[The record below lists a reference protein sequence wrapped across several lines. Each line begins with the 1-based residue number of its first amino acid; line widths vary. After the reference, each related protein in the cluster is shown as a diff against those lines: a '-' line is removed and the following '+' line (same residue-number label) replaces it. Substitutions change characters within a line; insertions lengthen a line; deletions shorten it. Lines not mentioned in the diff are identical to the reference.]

1 MKQLYLLLI
10 TLLVSLSAYAEKS
23 GTCGANLKWKLTDE
37 GVLTITGTGEMYNW
51 EDRHARPWS
60 PNSNIKQV
68 IIGDGVTDIG
78 DYAFSYYS
86 SLTSITI
93 PNSVTDIGSHAFV
106 DCRALTSVTIPNS
119 VTDIGPSAFL
129 NCYSLASVTIG
140 NSLTTIGDHAFF
152 GCHSLTSITIPN
164 SVITIGN
171 SAFSSCYSLASV
183 TIGNS
188 LTTIGN
194 DAFRG
199 CQAIASIT
207 IPNSVTTI
215 GAYAF
220 SGCSSLTSIIIP
232 NSVTTIGN
240 DAFYGCRSLASITIP
255 NSVITIGN
263 EAFLGCRSLASITI
277 PNSVITIG
285 DHAFSSCDSLA
296 SVTIGKHVTNIGTD
310 ILSNNSVAKV
320 IWLTK
325 RPPSGYSSVKGFI
338 HYVPNTSYSQR
349 SNAKVYPSLND
360 IFEVG
365 GVKYVPVSL
374 SERTCDAID
383 CIYTGDAYEVNI
395 DKKVNYKGLDMV
407 VREINPYTFHNCHK
421 ITKANI
427 NINGSI
433 GEHAFSGCSS
443 LKSARI
449 HKDVREL
456 KNNVFRGCGAL
467 STFIIEDRNTS
478 LKIGSNG
485 DDPFFKDCKLDSVYI
500 GGKMDYNTSS
510 YVGFSPFY
518 NNTSLRTV
526 KISDTETTIYDK
538 EFYGCNNLK
547 NVSFGKGLES
557 IGANAFIG
565 CGNVKQITSE
575 AVTPPDCSR
584 YAFDGVKRNEC
595 KLFVPENSIDAYKK
609 ADGWKEFFLIE
620 GTTTGIINNIYNKT
634 ENVDVYTIDGIKR
647 LSKASVNEINA
658 LPKGVYIIN
667 GKKIVIK

>member
-1 MKQLYLLLI
+1 MPKK
-10 TLLVSLSAYAEKS
+10 T

-37 GVLTITGTGEMYNW
+37 GVLTITGTGEMQNW

-68 IIGDGVTDIG
+68 IIGDGVTTIG

-93 PNSVTDIGSHAFV
+93 PNSVTDIGSHAFFS
-106 DCRALTSVTIPNS
+106 CEALTSITIPNGVTDIGSAAFASCKALTSITIPNS
-119 VTDIGPSAFL
+119 VTDIGSHAFSS
-129 NCYSLASVTIG
+129 CSSLISVTIP
-140 NSLTTIGDHAFF
+140 NSVTTIGTYAFF
-152 GCHSLTSITIPN
+152 GCRSLTSITIPNSVTTIGSNAFYECRSLTSITIPNSVTTIGSNAFSFCKALTSITIPNSVITIGGYAFSYCSSLSSLTIPNSVITIEREAFSSCSSLTSITIPN
-164 SVITIGN
+164 SVITIGDY
-171 SAFSSCYSLASV
+171 AFSSC
-183 TIGNS
+183 
-188 LTTIGN
+188 
-194 DAFRG
+194 
-199 CQAIASIT
+199 
-207 IPNSVTTI
+207 
-215 GAYAF
+215 
-220 SGCSSLTSIIIP
+220 SSLS
-232 NSVTTIGN
+232 
-240 DAFYGCRSLASITIP
+240 
-255 NSVITIGN
+255 
-263 EAFLGCRSLASITI
+263 
-277 PNSVITIG
+277 
-285 DHAFSSCDSLA
+285 

-310 ILSNNSVAKV
+310 IFSNNSVSKV

-325 RPPSGYSSVKGFI
+325 RPPSGWYSSVKGSI
-338 HYVPNTSYSQR
+338 HYVPNTSYSQY
-349 SNAKVYPSLND
+349 SNVKVYPSLND
-360 IFEVG
+360 IFEVEG
-365 GVKYVPVSL
+365 IKYVPVSL

-383 CIYTGDAYEVNI
+383 CTYTGDANEVNI
-395 DKKVNYKGLDMV
+395 DKKVNYKGFDMT

-427 NINGSI
+427 DITGSI
-433 GEHAFSGCSS
+433 GYNAFSGCSS

-456 KNNVFRGCGAL
+456 KNNVFGGCGVL

-485 DDPFFKDCKLDSVYI
+485 SAPFFKDCKLDSVYI

-510 YVGFSPFY
+510 YAGFSPFY

-526 KISDTETTIYDK
+526 KISDAETTIYDK

-547 NVSFGKGLES
+547 NVSFGKGLER

-565 CGNVKQITSE
+565 CGNIKQITSE
-575 AVTPPDCSR
+575 AVTPPHC
-584 YAFDGVKRNEC
+584 FNNVFVGINTKEC
-595 KLFVPENSIDAYKK
+595 KLIVPKNSIDAYKK

-658 LPKGVYIIN
+658 LPKGIYIIN
-667 GKKIVIK
+667 GKKIIIK

>member
-23 GTCGANLKWKLTDE
+23 GICGDNLEWKLTDE
-37 GVLTITGTGEMYNW
+37 GVLTITGTGEMQDWNDYSS
-51 EDRHARPWS
+51 PWYENES
-60 PNSNIKQV
+60 VKQV
-68 IIGDGVTDIG
+68 IIGDGVTTIG
-78 DYAFSYYS
+78 DWAFSYCRA
-86 SLTSITI
+86 LTSITI
-93 PNSVTDIGSHAFV
+93 PNSVTDIGSHAFSS
-106 DCRALTSVTIPNS
+106 CSSLTSITIPNS
-119 VTDIGPSAFL
+119 VTDIGPSAFSS
-129 NCYSLASVTIG
+129 CKALASVAIG
-140 NSLTTIGDHAFF
+140 NSVTTLGSSAFSS
-152 GCHSLTSITIPN
+152 CKALTSITIPN
-164 SVITIGN
+164 SVTDIG
-171 SAFSSCYSLASV
+171 SHAFSLCSSLASV
-183 TIGNS
+183 TIG
-188 LTTIGN
+188 
-194 DAFRG
+194 
-199 CQAIASIT
+199 
-207 IPNSVTTI
+207 
-215 GAYAF
+215 
-220 SGCSSLTSIIIP
+220 

-240 DAFYGCRSLASITIP
+240 DAFSWCQALASITIP
-255 NSVITIGN
+255 NSVTDIGPST
-263 EAFLGCRSLASITI
+263 FYYCSSLTSVTI
-277 PNSVITIG
+277 PNSVRTIG
-285 DHAFSSCDSLA
+285 NSAFYGCSSLA
-296 SVTIGKHVTNIGTD
+296 SVTIGNHVTSIGTD

-349 SNAKVYPSLND
+349 SNAKVYPSLDD

-365 GVKYVPVSL
+365 GIKYVPVSL

-395 DKKVNYKGLDMV
+395 DKKVNYKGFDMT
-407 VREINPYTFHNCHK
+407 VREINPYTGYKCHK

-443 LKSARI
+443 LKSTRI
-449 HKDVREL
+449 HKDVKEL
-456 KNNVFRGCGAL
+456 KNYVFYRCGAL

-485 DDPFFKDCKLDSVYI
+485 SDPFFKDCKLDSVYI

-584 YAFDGVKRNEC
+584 YAFDGVNRNEC
-595 KLFVPENSIDAYKK
+595 KLFVPKNSIDAYKN
-609 ADGWKEFFLIE
+609 ADVWRNFFLIE

-647 LSKASVNEINA
+647 LSKANINEINA
-658 LPKGVYIIN
+658 LPKGIYIIN